1 MFVFFLKWLN
11 CVAAAVVSFYIL
23 YVFSE
28 EYVKE
33 GDEDFDEEDFEDND
47 MAIHRRY
54 VEEMGTSK
62 NPTYFSQLVG
72 NIASGVVVW
81 SCYCLS
87 RSPYQL

>member
-62 NPTYFSQLVG
+62 NPTYFSQTVG
-72 NIASGVVVW
+72 NIVSGVVVW

>member
-11 CVAAAVVSFYIL
+11 CVATAVVSFYIL

-54 VEEMGTSK
+54 LRKWGRQRTPPTSRK
-62 NPTYFSQLVG
+62 Q
-72 NIASGVVVW
+72 
-81 SCYCLS
+81 
-87 RSPYQL
+87 

>member
-11 CVAAAVVSFYIL
+11 CVATAVVSFYIL

-62 NPTYFSQLVG
+62 NPTYFSQTVG
-72 NIASGVVVW
+72 NIVSGVVVW

>member
-11 CVAAAVVSFYIL
+11 CVATAVVSFYIL

-62 NPTYFSQLVG
+62 NPTYFSQTVG

>member
-33 GDEDFDEEDFEDND
+33 GDEDFDEEDLEDND
-47 MAIHRRY
+47 IAIHRRY

-62 NPTYFSQLVG
+62 NPTYFSQTVG